1 MAGFFG
7 LFNYAKE
14 GPGVAKDAPKKRS
27 FIIFFEILG
36 RKIWNLTVA
45 GLLWSC
51 SPCPSSPTVW
61 RTRV

>member
-45 GLLWSC
+45 GLLWSLF
-51 SPCPSSPTVW
+51 SLPILDHLYRAT
-61 RTRV
+61 